1 VRLLYVVRLFSGL
14 EEGLLDGAWRPS
26 GVPTI
31 YRMIEALDGSDHH
44 VRFVFTCK
52 DHGSRWRHRGNRTF
66 PVDGLRN
73 PVTVLAGGNTLPRFL
88 GRARGYLREVR
99 QAWPIWSL
107 RREFRPDVIYF
118 DRVNVF
124 QAALAARYSEIP
136 VVWRVMGIPPPMHA
150 VLNDADPVSRIT
162 RWAYRSPFA
171 KVICSRD
178 GSGGEAWMKRALAP
192 STPCKMMINGAD
204 DQPETKL
211 DPDIA
216 GQLPAGRTLVLF
228 VARLVENKGC
238 MTFMEGFLD
247 ALAQE
252 PEGLHAVIAGGG
264 PFAEPMRAA
273 AAERGALDQIT
284 FFGQVAHDQ
293 IAALHRRCDIY
304 VSLNPMGNLTN
315 ANLEAMR
322 CGDCMIIPAAQPD
335 SGVDTDTAELV
346 PESAVMRVASPE
358 DRAGLT
364 DALVRLHGAP
374 GERDRRAA
382 RTQELANQL
391 IPSWAERIS
400 GEVAMLEQIS
410 TMPRQSF

>member
-1 VRLLYVVRLFSGL
+1 MRLLYVVRLFSGL
-14 EEGLLDGAWRPS
+14 EEGLLDGVWRPR

-31 YRMIEALDGSDHH
+31 YRMIEALDRSDHD

-52 DHGSRWRHRGNRTF
+52 DHGSNWKHRGNRTF

-88 GRARGYLREVR
+88 GRARGYLREAR
-99 QAWPIWSL
+99 QAWPIWAM
-107 RREFRPDVIYF
+107 RREFSPDVIYF

-124 QAALAARYSEIP
+124 QAALASRYSDTP

-150 VLNDADPVSRIT
+150 VLDSTDPVSRIT

-171 KVICSRD
+171 KVVCSRD
-178 GSGGEAWMKRALAP
+178 GSGGEAWMERALAP
-192 STPCKMMINGAD
+192 STPREMMINGAD
-204 DQPETKL
+204 AQPETTL

-216 GQLPAGRTLVLF
+216 AQLPAARTLVLF

-238 MTFMEGFLD
+238 MTFMEGFLE

-252 PEGLHAVIAGGG
+252 PEGLHAVIAGDG

-273 AAERGALDQIT
+273 AAERGVADHVT
-284 FFGQVAHDQ
+284 FLGQVRHDQ
-293 IAALHRRCDIY
+293 IAALHRRCHIY

-322 CGDCMIIPAAQPD
+322 CGACMIIPAAQPD
-335 SGVDTDTAELV
+335 SGVDMDTAALI
-346 PESAVMRVASPE
+346 PESAVMRVASSE
-358 DRAGLT
+358 DRVGLT
-364 DALVRLHGAP
+364 DALVHLRRNP
-374 GERDRRAA
+374 DERHMRAT
-382 RTQELANQL
+382 RTRELAEQL
-391 IPSWAERIS
+391 LPNWQERIS
-400 GEVAMLEQIS
+400 GEVAMLGQIS
-410 TMPRQSF
+410 TMPRQSL